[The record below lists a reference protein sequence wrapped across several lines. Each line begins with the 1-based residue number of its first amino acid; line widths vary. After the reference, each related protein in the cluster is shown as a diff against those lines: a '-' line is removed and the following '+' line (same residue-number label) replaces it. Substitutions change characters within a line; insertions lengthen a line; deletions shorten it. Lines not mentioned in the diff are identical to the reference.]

1 MTRVSRTS
9 FDAIVAGAGPAGST
23 TAYRL
28 ARGGASVLLV
38 DRARFPRD
46 KPCGGAVT
54 GRALRLLPFSIDP
67 VVESVPDRFE
77 LRLRGERRGGQ
88 QLDSPFV
95 WITQRRL
102 LDAFLVE
109 QAVAAGVRFED
120 GTRVGGV
127 EETADGP
134 VVELAG
140 RSVRCRALIVAEG
153 ANGTTSRALGLAAP
167 RLRNVALEGNAS
179 YERVPAQLDRRGF
192 TIEIGT
198 VSGGYAWVVPKRD
211 HVNFGVGGWERE
223 GPFLRDHL
231 RRLCESFGTSL
242 DDLSDLR
249 GHRLPM
255 GGLHTGRLARGRVL
269 AVGDAAGLVDPF
281 SGDGMYEAF
290 LSGSLAAQA
299 TLDLL
304 AARVRDLDAYDAA
317 VRGHLA
323 AGFDVSWLAKLA
335 LDRFPGLA
343 YAVIRSGVGRR
354 LAERALRGDEP
365 SAAAER
371 LARTGTAL
379 FRRLASDATLAR
391 AA

>member
-1 MTRVSRTS
+1 MRVSNPTI
-9 FDAIVAGAGPAGST
+9 FDALVVGAGPAGST

-28 ARGGASVLLV
+28 AQGGASVLLV

-54 GRALRLLPFSIDP
+54 GRALRLLPFPIDP

-77 LRLRGERRGGQ
+77 LRLRDERRGAQRLGG
-88 QLDSPFV
+88 PFV

-102 LDAFLVE
+102 LDAYLVE

-120 GTRVGGV
+120 GTRVGDV
-127 EETADGP
+127 AATEDGA

-140 RSVRCRALIVAEG
+140 RSVRCRALVVADG
-153 ANGTTSRALGLAAP
+153 ANGTTARALGLAAP
-167 RLRNVALEGNAS
+167 KLRNVALEGNAP
-179 YERVPAQLDRRGF
+179 YESVPAELDRRGF
-192 TIEIGT
+192 TIEIGA
-198 VSGGYAWVVPKRD
+198 VSGGYAWVVPKRE

-231 RRLCESFGTSL
+231 RRLCESFGTSI
-242 DDLSDLR
+242 DDLTDLR

-255 GGLHTGRLARGRVL
+255 GGLHQGRLARGRAL

-290 LSGSLAAQA
+290 LSGSLAART

-304 AARVRDLDAYDAA
+304 AGRARDLAPYDRS
-317 VRGHLA
+317 VRSHLA
-323 AGFDVSWLAKLA
+323 GGFDVSWLAKLA

-343 YAVIRSGVGRR
+343 YAVLRSGAGRQ

-365 SAAAER
+365 SPAAER
-371 LARTGTAL
+371 LVRAGTAL
-379 FRRLASDATLAR
+379 FRRIAGDATLAR

>member
-1 MTRVSRTS
+1 MRVSNRTS
-9 FDAIVAGAGPAGST
+9 FDAIVVGAGPAGST

-77 LRLRGERRGGQ
+77 LRLRDERRGAQ
-88 QLDSPFV
+88 RLDSPFV

-127 EETADGP
+127 AETEDGP

-140 RSVRCRALIVAEG
+140 RSVGCRALVVAEG

-179 YERVPAQLDRRGF
+179 YECVPAKLDRRGF
-192 TIEIGT
+192 TIEIGA

-231 RRLCESFGTSL
+231 RRLCASFGTSL
-242 DDLSDLR
+242 EDLTDLR

-255 GGLHTGRLARGRVL
+255 GGLHRGRLARGRVL

-290 LSGSLAAQA
+290 LSGSLAARA

-304 AARVRDLDAYDAA
+304 AGRARDLDPYDEA
-317 VRGHLA
+317 VRSHLA

-365 SAAAER
+365 GAAAER
-371 LARTGTAL
+371 LARSGTAL
-379 FRRLASDATLAR
+379 LRRLASDATLAR